1 MAQSFKEKLKS
12 IPAIRRLGSGA
23 KNVLRDLA
31 AAEGYLSQRRTKAQ
45 DGPIRVGF
53 LCQFIP
59 AWSKLKPVYQL
70 MLEDDRFEPVLIC
83 VPSNIQN
90 QQLLGDW
97 GVNDTY
103 DYFCQ
108 QGYANV
114 INAMED
120 SGWLDLKS
128 LGLSY
133 IFYPRP
139 YNAFLPEC
147 YSSARVS
154 RYCRICLVMYGM
166 SMTEQIIDTVME
178 RAFFRYVYLYFAESP
193 YVMERNQKMGAMLH
207 RLGLQKSVYCGLP
220 GLEEIAAS
228 REIKSASWD
237 FSRNDFRAI
246 WTPRWTT
253 DPNLGGTNFFE
264 YYKVLLDYAESHPNM
279 DFLFRPHPLALDNF
293 LQTGEMTQQEVDA
306 FCSRIEAL
314 PNVSLDTQKEYFSTM
329 WGASVLITDVSGIMA
344 EYFAMDKPMIYCS
357 SNMPLTPSPHTKRML
372 EGCYCVENSQGL
384 IACLEQLAAGQD
396 PLAQVRKQI
405 IQSLYGDAN
414 SAPAK
419 AMVEE
424 LAKDRDN
431 R

>member
-1 MAQSFKEKLKS
+1 MAHSLKEKLKS
-12 IPAIRRLGSGA
+12 NPVIHRLGSGV

-31 AAEGYLSQRRTKAQ
+31 AAQGHLAQRKVGAQ

-59 AWSKLKPVYQL
+59 AWSKLKPVYEL

-83 VPSNIQN
+83 VPSNIKD
-90 QQLLGDW
+90 QQLVGDW
-97 GVNDTY
+97 GINDTY

-108 QGYANV
+108 QGYAHV
-114 INAMED
+114 RNAMED

-128 LGLSY
+128 LGLFY

-139 YNAFLPEC
+139 YNAFLPEV

-166 SMTEQIIDTVME
+166 SMTEQIVDTVME

-193 YVMERNQKMGAMLH
+193 YVMERNRKMGAMLH
-207 RLGLQKSVYCGLP
+207 RFNLQKSVYCGLP

-228 REIKSASWD
+228 RETKSAAWD
-237 FSRNDFRAI
+237 FSKNDFRAI

-253 DPNLGGTNFFE
+253 DPALGGTNFFQ
-264 YYKVLLDYAESHPNM
+264 YYQVLLDYAESHPQM
-279 DFLFRPHPLALDNF
+279 DFLFRPHPLALNNF

-306 FCSRIEAL
+306 FRNRIESL

-329 WGASVLITDVSGIMA
+329 WGASVLITDISGIMA

-372 EGCYCVENSQGL
+372 EGCYCVENSQEL
-384 IACLEQLAAGQD
+384 MACLEQLAQGND
-396 PLAQVRKQI
+396 PLAKIRREI
-405 IQSLYGDAN
+405 IQSLYGDEN
-414 SAPAK
+414 SAPSRGIL
-419 AMVEE
+419 EE